1 MLEAEMLNRSEEVQQ
16 KLTYMYRSHTTNSLP
31 NEVPQSFILDTNL
44 TAQPDGKKKDDW
56 KRRSGRPLENPQQI
70 VVRLEKK
77 RSLSVVERQEL
88 WQAKRLIKAANAK
101 TTEEIA
107 DERATTAPDMNHSRK
122 SFTNLAKERRM
133 SAKTS
138 NGVAGRRRPST
149 TTTRKRSITSS
160 TDRSLGNITNSS
172 NQREAK
178 RQKIPPSFGERFGE
192 RFR

>member
-1 MLEAEMLNRSEEVQQ
+1 MLNRTADVQQ
-16 KLTYMYRSHTTNSLP
+16 KLTYMYRSHKANSLP
-31 NEVPQSFILDTNL
+31 DEVPQSFILDTHL
-44 TAQPDGKKKDDW
+44 TAQPDGKNKDDW

-70 VVRLEKK
+70 IVRLEKK

-88 WQAKRLIKAANAK
+88 WQAKKLVKAANAK

-133 SAKTS
+133 STKTS
-138 NGVAGRRRPST
+138 NSAAGRRPST

>member
-1 MLEAEMLNRSEEVQQ
+1 MLEAEMLNRAEEVQQ
-16 KLTYMYRSHTTNSLP
+16 KLTYMYRSHKANSLP

-44 TAQPDGKKKDDW
+44 TAQPDGKNKDDW
-56 KRRSGRPLENPQQI
+56 KRRSGRPLEHPQQT

-77 RSLSVVERQEL
+77 RSLSVVGRQEL
-88 WQAKRLIKAANAK
+88 WQAKKLVKAANAK

-133 SAKTS
+133 PAKTS
-138 NGVAGRRRPST
+138 NGAAGRRPS

-160 TDRSLGNITNSS
+160 TDRSLGNITNST

>member
-1 MLEAEMLNRSEEVQQ
+1 MLETEMLIRSVEVKQ
-16 KLTYMYRSHTTNSLP
+16 KLTYMYRSHTANSLP
-31 NEVPQSFILDTNL
+31 DEVPQSFILDTNL
-44 TAQPDGKKKDDW
+44 TAQPDGKNKDDW
-56 KRRSGRPLENPQQI
+56 KRRSGRPLENPQSI

-88 WQAKRLIKAANAK
+88 WQAKKLIKAANAK

-122 SFTNLAKERRM
+122 SFTNLAKERRL

-138 NGVAGRRRPST
+138 NGAAGRRPST

>member
-1 MLEAEMLNRSEEVQQ
+1 MLEAEMLIRPEVQQ
-16 KLTYMYRSHTTNSLP
+16 KLTYMYRSHKANNLP
-31 NEVPQSFILDTNL
+31 DQVPQSFILDTNL
-44 TAQPDGKKKDDW
+44 TAQPDGKSKDDW

-70 VVRLEKK
+70 VLRLEKK

-88 WQAKRLIKAANAK
+88 WQAKKLIKAAKAK

-107 DERATTAPDMNHSRK
+107 ERATTAPDMNHSRK

-138 NGVAGRRRPST
+138 NGAAGRRRPST

>member
-1 MLEAEMLNRSEEVQQ
+1 MLEAEMLNRPAEVQQ
-16 KLTYMYRSHTTNSLP
+16 KLTYMYKSHTANSLP
-31 NEVPQSFILDTNL
+31 DQVPPSFILDTNL
-44 TAQPDGKKKDDW
+44 TAQPDTKNKDDW

-88 WQAKRLIKAANAK
+88 WQAKRLIKAAKAK

-133 SAKTS
+133 STKTS
-138 NGVAGRRRPST
+138 NGAASRPST
-149 TTTRKRSITSS
+149 TARKRSITSS
-160 TDRSLGNITNSS
+160 TDRSLGNITNNS

-178 RQKIPPSFGERFGE
+178 RQKVPPSFGERFGE

>member
-1 MLEAEMLNRSEEVQQ
+1 MLEAEMLNRPAEVQQ
-16 KLTYMYRSHTTNSLP
+16 KLTYMYKSHTANSLP
-31 NEVPQSFILDTNL
+31 DQVPPSFILDTNL
-44 TAQPDGKKKDDW
+44 TAQPDTKNKDDW

-77 RSLSVVERQEL
+77 RSLSVYERQEL
-88 WQAKRLIKAANAK
+88 WNAKKLIKAANAK

-107 DERATTAPDMNHSRK
+107 DERATTAPDMNYSRK

-133 SAKTS
+133 STKTS
-138 NGVAGRRRPST
+138 NGAAGRRRPS

-160 TDRSLGNITNSS
+160 TDRSLGNITNNS

-178 RQKIPPSFGERFGE
+178 RQKVPPSFGERFGE

>member
-1 MLEAEMLNRSEEVQQ
+1 MLEAEMLNRPAEVQQ
-16 KLTYMYRSHTTNSLP
+16 KLTYMYKSHTANSLP
-31 NEVPQSFILDTNL
+31 DQVPPSFILDTNL
-44 TAQPDGKKKDDW
+44 TAQPDTKNKDDW

-77 RSLSVVERQEL
+77 RSLSVYERQEL
-88 WQAKRLIKAANAK
+88 WQAKRLIKAAKAK

-133 SAKTS
+133 STKTS
-138 NGVAGRRRPST
+138 NGAASRPST
-149 TTTRKRSITSS
+149 TARKRSITSS

-172 NQREAK
+172 NQRDAK
-178 RQKIPPSFGERFGE
+178 RQKVPPSFGERFGE

>member
-1 MLEAEMLNRSEEVQQ
+1 MLEAEMLNRPAEVQQ
-16 KLTYMYRSHTTNSLP
+16 KLTYMYKSHTANSLP
-31 NEVPQSFILDTNL
+31 DQVPPSFILDTNL
-44 TAQPDGKKKDDW
+44 TAQPDTKNKDDW

-77 RSLSVVERQEL
+77 RSLSVYERQEL
-88 WQAKRLIKAANAK
+88 WNAKKLIKAANAK

-133 SAKTS
+133 STKTS
-138 NGVAGRRRPST
+138 NGAAGRRRPS

-160 TDRSLGNITNSS
+160 TDRSLGNITNNS

-178 RQKIPPSFGERFGE
+178 RQKVPPSFGERFGE